1 MHRVR
6 CRDMRKVLVIGLDGA
21 TFTVLNPLM
30 RDGYLPNLSAM
41 IEGGGHGVLQ
51 STMPPFSASA
61 WASFMTGKNPG
72 KHGLFDFRAPVMT
85 NPLRPLTNATF
96 IRSKTLWRILCDA
109 GKKVVAINVPM
120 TYPPE
125 SVNGVMISGIMT
137 SVIKDKCFYPPEV
150 HQRVVEAVG
159 EYRPE
164 PDWDEYREN
173 GIRNVGYDVIL
184 RLVKEV
190 TSLSEKRG
198 EAALFLLG
206 EVDWDLF
213 MIVFTSVDR
222 LQHFAWKYL
231 DPGYHDYES
240 ETADMYRGVLA
251 GYYACLDKMIGDLNR
266 SAGEDVHT
274 IILSDHGFGPQYKK
288 FYINKWLVEQGFL
301 GLLETRRAWRGLFR
315 RFDISR
321 IRRLMPPSLQRRI
334 RKNFTVFNCI
344 DWSRTKAYAGTS
356 SEQGIF
362 INVKGKEP
370 GGIVEPGTEYRNVVD
385 EVCEKL
391 DQLVDPA
398 TRERVVTK
406 IFRRDELYWGPYV
419 EFGPDIVFELKDMS
433 YLTKENIGQHNLF
446 ESSGFESGSH
456 RREGILVM
464 NGPVFK
470 KGLKFP
476 KASILDV
483 TPSILYSLGIPV
495 DSDMDGKVL
504 TDWFEER
511 FVEESPVQAR
521 RFDADCGESG
531 REAVY
536 SDAESEE
543 IESMLKGL
551 GYF

>member
-1 MHRVR
+1 MHPVR
-6 CRDMRKVLVIGLDGA
+6 CRDIGKLLVIGLDGA

-30 RDGYLPNLSAM
+30 RDGYLPHLKAM
-41 IEGGGHGVLQ
+41 IESGGHGILQ

-85 NPLRPLTNATF
+85 NPLRPLTNSTF
-96 IRSKTLWRILCDA
+96 IRSKTLWRILSDA

-125 SVNGVMISGIMT
+125 SVNGVMIGGIMT
-137 SVIKDKCFYPPEV
+137 PVIKDKCFYPPEL
-150 HQRVVEAVG
+150 HQKVADALG

-164 PDWDEYREN
+164 PDWDAYREN
-173 GIRNVGYDVIL
+173 GIRDADRDVIP
-184 RLVKEV
+184 RLVEEV
-190 TSLSEKRG
+190 TSLSQNRG
-198 EAALFLLG
+198 EAGLFLLE

-231 DPGYHDYES
+231 DPAYHDYDS
-240 ETADMYRGVLA
+240 KTARIYWEVLA
-251 GYYACLDKMIGDLNR
+251 GYYSALDDMIGKLIQG
-266 SAGEDVHT
+266 AGKDVHA

-288 FYINKWLVEQGFL
+288 FYINNWLVEQGFL
-301 GLLETRRAWRGLFR
+301 GLLETKRAWRKLFR

-321 IRRLMPPSLQRRI
+321 IRKLVPTSLERRM
-334 RKNFTVFNCI
+334 RRNFTVFNCI
-344 DWSRTKAYAGTS
+344 DWSRTKAYGGTS

-362 INVKGKEP
+362 INVKGREP
-370 GGIVEPGTEYRNVVD
+370 HGIVRPGSEYRQVVD

-398 TRERVVTK
+398 TGERVVTK
-406 IFRRDELYWGPYV
+406 IFRRDELYWGPHV

-433 YLTKENIGQHNLF
+433 YLTKENIGQHDLF

-456 RREGILVM
+456 RREGVLVM

-470 KGLKFP
+470 KGFKSP
-476 KASILDV
+476 EASIVDV
-483 TPSILYSLGIPV
+483 APSILYSLGIPV
-495 DSDMDGKVL
+495 DSDMDGRVL
-504 TDWFEER
+504 TDWFEEK
-511 FVEESPVQAR
+511 FVEERPVR
-521 RFDADCGESG
+521 TRSFDADSDGSG
-531 REAVY
+531 RKTVY

-543 IESMLKGL
+543 IESVLKGL
-551 GYF
+551 GYL